1 MTNPVIETN
10 IADILLEI
18 KSDQKKILAEVNELK
33 LGQAKLEGAITTID
47 ERLSGQIKSTDE
59 KLSGQIKSTDE
70 KLSGQIKSI
79 DEKLSGQIKSTD
91 EKLSG
96 QIKSIDER
104 LSGQIK
110 TLDTKV
116 DQLEKR
122 LSNQEFLNRGI
133 FGGIILIVLG
143 GAAKLFGWIGNS

>member
-70 KLSGQIKSI
+70 KLSGQIKS
-79 DEKLSGQIKSTD
+79 T
-91 EKLSG
+91 
-96 QIKSIDER
+96 DER

-110 TLDTKV
+110 ALDTKV

-122 LSNQEFLNRGI
+122 LSNQEFLNRGV
-133 FGGIILIVLG
+133 FGGIVLIVLG

>member
-59 KLSGQIKSTDE
+59 KLSGQIKA
-70 KLSGQIKSI
+70 
-79 DEKLSGQIKSTD
+79 
-91 EKLSG
+91 
-96 QIKSIDER
+96 
-104 LSGQIK
+104 
-110 TLDTKV
+110 LDTKV

-122 LSNQEFLNRGI
+122 LSNQEFLNRGV

-143 GAAKLFGWIGNS
+143 GAAKLFGWLGNS

>member
-59 KLSGQIKSTDE
+59 KLSGQIKS
-70 KLSGQIKSI
+70 I
-79 DEKLSGQIKSTD
+79 DERLSGQIKSTD

-96 QIKSIDER
+96 QIKA
-104 LSGQIK
+104 
-110 TLDTKV
+110 LDTKV

-122 LSNQEFLNRGI
+122 LSNQEFLNRGV

-143 GAAKLFGWIGNS
+143 GAAKLFGWLGNS